1 MKQEELLSG
10 LSALLEQARL
20 AERKIEY
27 SQEMERL
34 KRRVTNL
41 EETIEQLKRYIEAL
55 HTSR

>member
-10 LSALLEQARL
+10 LSALLEQAKL

-41 EETIEQLKRYIEAL
+41 EETIENLKRYIEAL

>member
-10 LSALLEQARL
+10 LSALLEQAKL

-55 HTSR
+55 HTKR

>member
-10 LSALLEQARL
+10 LSALLEQAKL

-27 SQEMERL
+27 SQELERL

-41 EETIEQLKRYIEAL
+41 EETIENLKRYIEAL

>member
-1 MKQEELLSG
+1 MKQSELLSG
-10 LSALLEQARL
+10 LSALLEQAKL

-55 HTSR
+55 HTTR

>member
-1 MKQEELLSG
+1 MKQDELLSG
-10 LSALLEQARL
+10 LSALLEQAKL

-55 HTSR
+55 HTTR

>member
-1 MKQEELLSG
+1 MKQNELLSG
-10 LSALLEQARL
+10 LSALLEQAKL

-55 HTSR
+55 HTTR